1 MLIFWNWESWYVAF
15 LELKMLI
22 YCHFGIE
29 NFDILQFWN
38 WKCWY
43 VAILEENCVAAGRKW
58 VCLTWAERRLI
69 KHKQATTPNDAICF
83 LQHKNGA
90 SHISQKH
97 KHKHTKTQTQG
108 RDSKW
113 CHLFS
118 SAKKWWQLCQSYV
131 HFNIDTLPVDNF
143 IQHLYKTQGDV
154 LTILE
159 VNLLGYPLHD
169 NVPIPRIF
177 KMACTN
183 DYASSTFR
191 TWPLGPE

>member
-1 MLIFWNWESWYVAF
+1 MELRKLICCIFGIENVDILPFWNWKFWYISI

-22 YCHFGIE
+22 CC
-29 NFDILQFWN
+29 NFVRKLCCG
-38 WKCWY
+38 WKEMSLPDLSR
-43 VAILEENCVAAGRKW
+43 ASINK
-58 VCLTWAERRLI
+58 T
-69 KHKQATTPNDAICF
+69 Q
-83 LQHKNGA
+83 A
-90 SHISQKH
+90 SHH
-97 KHKHTKTQTQG
+97 
-108 RDSKW
+108 SKW

-143 IQHLYKTQGDV
+143 IQHLYETQGDV